1 MSHRAV
7 CGIDFGTS
15 NSAIA
20 VADGGEPYLIKVENN
35 SETIPTAIFFPEIKG
50 SGPHFGRDAISRFTG
65 GEHGRLMRS
74 LKRLM
79 GLSIMNKPTRL
90 NGQSIRLSDVVK
102 IFVQNLKD
110 RMDQV
115 TTQDIND
122 VVMGRPVH
130 FNDNDPEGD
139 ALAQQTLEK
148 IALDVGFKNVEF
160 QYEPIAAAFAH
171 EAKLSAEKLA
181 LVVDIGGGT
190 SDFTVMKLSKS
201 YIHKADRREDILANT
216 GVRIGGND
224 FDKNLALK
232 SFMPLLGMGT
242 TYGKK
247 KLDVPTA
254 HYFDLATWSKINDLY
269 TFKTI
274 NSIKTI
280 LHEAHEKKKYE
291 RLLEIVERQNGHLLL
306 AKVENAKI
314 ELTANLVYNQD
325 IDFIEEDL
333 YAQVSRAQF
342 EEAIDIEY
350 KKIITCINDCLAK
363 AGVKAADISLVIL
376 TGGSTEI
383 PLLRDH
389 VKRVFPTAEI
399 SEENKLSSVALG
411 LAYDGIRRFGRR

>member
-1 MSHRAV
+1 MSQKAV

-20 VADGGEPYLIKVENN
+20 VAAGAEPYLIRVENN
-35 SETIPTAIFFPEIKG
+35 SETIPSAIFFPEVRGAK
-50 SGPHFGRDAISRFTG
+50 PHFGRDAIGRFTD
-65 GEHGRLMRS
+65 GERGRLMRS

-90 NGQSIRLSDVVK
+90 NGESIKLSDVVK

-110 RMDQV
+110 RMDEV
-115 TTQDIND
+115 TTLEIHD

-139 ALAQQTLEK
+139 TLAQHTLEK
-148 IALDVGFKNVEF
+148 IALQVGFKNVEF

-171 EAKLSAEKLA
+171 EARLSAEKLA

-224 FDKNLALK
+224 FDKNLALR
-232 SFMPLLGMGT
+232 SFMPTLGMGS
-242 TYGKK
+242 TYGRKG
-247 KLDVPTA
+247 LDVPTA
-254 HYFDLATWSKINDLY
+254 QYFDLATWSKINDLY
-269 TFKTI
+269 TFKTV
-274 NSIKTI
+274 NFIKTI
-280 LHEAHEKKKYE
+280 LHEAHDKQKYE
-291 RLLEIVERQNGHLLL
+291 RLLQIVERQKGHPLL

-314 ELTANLVYNQD
+314 ELTANQIYDQN
-325 IDFIEEDL
+325 IDFIEEGL
-333 YAQVSRAQF
+333 HAQVSRTQF
-342 EEAIDIEY
+342 EEAIDLEY
-350 KKIITCINDCLAK
+350 HKINACIDECLVK
-363 AGVKAADISLVIL
+363 AGVKSPDISLVIL

-389 VKRVFPTAEI
+389 VKRVFSKAEI

-411 LAYDGIRRFGRR
+411 LAYDGIRRFGG